1 MVSVRF
7 FYAIV
12 QKKVLHLHVGGAGPF
27 YARRG
32 GRLLRS
38 HPRSTVMLS
47 AKAISRSH
55 LDGVGARC
63 ELGVDPSGPDMGR
76 GDCIGGTSSR
86 E

>member
-32 GRLLRS
+32 GRLLYS

-47 AKAISRSH
+47 AKAISRSD
-55 LDGVGARC
+55 LDGVGARY

-76 GDCIGGTSSR
+76 GDSIRGTTSR